1 MSGLVF
7 ACCSAGRP
15 EMLVKKTLKTLARGG
30 FTGPLWLMVPEEEMI
45 QYQTAVAGNAVV
57 CMIVT
62 SERGLV
68 KQRKKFRS
76 SMLPGTEIVF
86 VDDDVEAIK
95 ILTGHGLVH
104 CTNVVSLANYI
115 FEVMAERGDDC
126 LLAGIYPVCNRDWM
140 KPTITENN
148 GYVVGALY
156 FMKNDERLQEPEE
169 DELEDW
175 NRCLSEQ
182 AAGRP
187 VLKFN
192 WIGIQTQ
199 YWKNAGG
206 LQLTRTDAKRLEIV
220 EEFASRFHGLVKMVS
235 RKNGK
240 PDLKYVAKPTLTEL
254 TLPVHL
260 QANPISSEP

>member
-1 MSGLVF
+1 
-7 ACCSAGRP
+7 
-15 EMLVKKTLKTLARGG
+15 MLVKKTLKTLARGG
-30 FTGPLWLMVPEEEMI
+30 FTGPLWIVVPEDEVI
-45 QYQTAVAGNAVV
+45 DYSIAVAGNAVI
-57 CMIVT
+57 CMIVS

-76 SMLPGTEIVF
+76 TMLPGTEIVF
-86 VDDDVEAIK
+86 IDDDVEAVK
-95 ILTGHGLVH
+95 ILTGHGLAHVQ
-104 CTNVVSLANYI
+104 NIVELANYV
-115 FEVMAERGDDC
+115 FETMAERGDDC

-140 KPTITENN
+140 RASITENN

-156 FMKNDERLQEPEE
+156 FCKNDERLQEPDD

-175 NRCLSEQ
+175 RRCLSEQ

-192 WIGIQTQ
+192 WIGISTK
-199 YWKNAGG
+199 YWGNKGG
-206 LQLTRTDAKRLEIV
+206 LQLTRTDAKRQEMV
-220 EEFASRFHGLVKMVS
+220 EQYASQFYGLVKMVM

-254 TLPVHL
+254 TMPVHL
-260 QANPISSEP
+260 QATPTSSDS